1 MSHIR
6 VGDSGSES
14 NLDMQLESGFKNYP
28 IMIIVNT
35 ILLIH
40 ILGEY
45 NLNHEKDFRNDFLS
59 QIGILINF

>member
-59 QIGILINF
+59 QVGILIKF